1 MTNTVNTRGV
11 CVIQINY
18 RDPRPIYEQLRD
30 GFRQLILT
38 GALQPDEKMP
48 SVRELAASLAINPN
62 TIQRAYRELEAE
74 GCICSVPGRGSFVCK
89 TDAALLARRTELTA
103 RLRQTVGELRS
114 LGLTDEEIISLMKEG
129 NDHD

>member
-1 MTNTVNTRGV
+1 M
-11 CVIQINY
+11 IQINY

-38 GALQPDEKMP
+38 GVLEPGGRMP
-48 SVRELAASLAINPN
+48 SVRELAASLAVNPN

-89 TDAALLARRTELTA
+89 TDAAVLARRAELTA
-103 RLRQTVGELRS
+103 RLRQTAGELRA
-114 LGLTDEEIISLMKEG
+114 LGLTDGEIIALVKEE
-129 NDHD
+129 DSHD